1 MTHQSLHR
9 ERNTASTAAPPK
21 TEPATNESITSR
33 ALTWFRESP
42 WSPRIAALTLVIAM
56 VLNVVV
62 AYAPFNSTPSVK
74 PATAPATVFSAERAD
89 DDLRAVASQP
99 RSIGT
104 PAHAATI
111 ATIRTRLADM
121 GVESEIVEDVVARP
135 DFNQVFAGRLSNV
148 IARIPGTNS
157 TGAVL
162 LLAHF
167 DSVPTSL
174 NANDGGLGVATLLET
189 VRAIQAG
196 DALAND
202 VVLWFGDADETTSMN
217 TRILQQ
223 HPWFDDVEVGFA
235 FEGIGANGPSL
246 LTYAGQ
252 GDPDPDDPVP
262 AVGENEGF
270 GLANPHLS
278 TDNGLWL
285 REALDVIPHP
295 VVALAFNDP
304 ALAAGPDLG
313 TTMWGSDIG
322 GISFAQIGD
331 SSGYHTD
338 LDNPDNV
345 SLASLQDA
353 GDTSL
358 ALTRHFG
365 NFDFDQAETANGL
378 IAFNILPGQI
388 VTYST
393 SWAVPL
399 ALLLTAALAA
409 VLTIGIRRHQLTITG
424 LLAGIGLTIL
434 SLIAVVMVVMVVSTI
449 LQPDVHFARN
459 AYSSGW
465 RFLLVGTLT
474 LAVVSAVFAAAAR
487 FVDREHT
494 RTAIAAGPL
503 VILTLLAILTAT
515 ALTSLSYVFVWPTLA
530 AVAFLAWQLGSR
542 PHPTNPWGLTAALS
556 AVGFAVMLSA
566 VPVMYLLGAGLSIGQ
581 PMFAAL
587 VAVIAA
593 LLAVLLVP
601 HFQHLTGKRGWLVPL
616 SLAAA
621 ALVFAIGEQ
630 ATNGF
635 DADQPSRNY
644 IQYTLDA
651 DTGEATW
658 LSAAT
663 DIDDWTQQ
671 LFTDGHTNTQAA
683 FSPGYFYD
691 QGFDVIEAPAPTV
704 DIPAPQLT
712 VLNDTTTNG
721 ERTLDLRIESP
732 RQAAMAHLQLDLPGT
747 LIAASVD
754 GTPLEV
760 DPDTELTEFPI
771 AAYNPGAEGIEIS
784 ITVNSSEPIRGTLTD
799 FTNGLPNLDDI
810 TYTARPDD
818 IVPAPYDFRD
828 PTVVRTTIDI

>member
-1 MTHQSLHR
+1 MTHQFLHR
-9 ERNTASTAAPPK
+9 ERNSPAAAATPRS
-21 TEPATNESITSR
+21 EPATEEKIAGR
-33 ALTWFRESP
+33 AWRRFRESP
-42 WSPRIAALTLVIAM
+42 WSPRLAALTLVMAM
-56 VLNVVV
+56 VLSV
-62 AYAPFNSTPSVK
+62 AFAFAPFNSTPSVK
-74 PATAPATVFSAERAD
+74 SETAPATVFSAERAD

-104 PAHAATI
+104 PAHAETVD
-111 ATIRTRLADM
+111 TIRSRLADM
-121 GVESEIVEDVVARP
+121 GVESGIVEDVVARP
-135 DFNQVFAGRLSNV
+135 DFNQVFAGRLTNI

-157 TGAVL
+157 SGAVL

-196 DALAND
+196 PAMEND
-202 VVLWFGDADETTSMN
+202 ILLWFGDADETTSMN

-235 FEGIGANGPSL
+235 FEGIGADGPSL

-285 REALDVIPHP
+285 REALDVVPHP

-322 GISFAQIGD
+322 GVSFAQIGD

-365 NFDFDQAETANGL
+365 DFDFDEAETAGGL
-378 IAFNILPGQI
+378 IAFNVLPGRV

-399 ALLLTAALAA
+399 ALLLTAALGA
-409 VLTIGIRRHQLTITG
+409 VLTIGIRRHRLTITG
-424 LLAGIGLTIL
+424 ILAGIGLTIL
-434 SLIAVVMVVMVVSTI
+434 SLIAVVVVVMVVSTV

-487 FVDREHT
+487 FVDREQT
-494 RTAIAAGPL
+494 RTALAAGPL
-503 VILTLLAILTAT
+503 VVLTLIAIVTAT
-515 ALTSLSYVFVWPTLA
+515 ALSSLSYVVVWPTLA
-530 AVAFLAWQLGSR
+530 GVAFLGWRVRSG
-542 PHPTNPWGLTAALS
+542 PPPTNPWAVTAALS
-556 AVGFAVMLSA
+556 AVGFIVMLGA
-566 VPVMYLLGAGLSIGQ
+566 VPVVYLLGAGLSISQ

-587 VAVIAA
+587 VAFIAA

-601 HFQHLTGKRGWLVPL
+601 HFQHLAGERGWIVPL
-616 SLAAA
+616 TLLAAA
-621 ALVFAIGEQ
+621 LMFAIVEQ

-635 DADQPSRNY
+635 DADQPSRDY

-651 DTGEATW
+651 DTGDATW
-658 LSAAT
+658 LSAGT
-663 DIDDWTQQ
+663 DTDAWTQQ
-671 LFTDGHTNTQAA
+671 FFTDGRTSDRVA

-691 QGFDVIEAPAPTV
+691 QEFDVIEAPAPPV

-712 VLNDTTTNG
+712 VLEDTTTNG
-721 ERTLDLRIESP
+721 VRTLDLRIGSP
-732 RQAAMAHLQLDLPGT
+732 RRAAMAHLDLDLPGA
-747 LIAASVD
+747 LVAASVD

-760 DPDTELTEFPI
+760 DPDIEVTEFPI
-771 AAYNPGAEGIEIS
+771 AAYNPGSEGIEIS
-784 ITVNSSEPIRGTLTD
+784 ISVNSSDPIHGSLAD
-799 FTNGLPNLDDI
+799 FTNGLPDLDTM
-810 TYTARPDD
+810 TYTERPDD
-818 IVPAPYDFRD
+818 LIAAPYDFRD
-828 PTVVRTTIDI
+828 PTVVRTTINI

>member
-1 MTHQSLHR
+1 MTTCVR
-9 ERNTASTAAPPK
+9 
-21 TEPATNESITSR
+21 SR
-33 ALTWFRESP
+33 P
-42 WSPRIAALTLVIAM
+42 
-56 VLNVVV
+56 
-62 AYAPFNSTPSVK
+62 
-74 PATAPATVFSAERAD
+74 
-89 DDLRAVASQP
+89 QP

-104 PAHAATI
+104 PAHAETI
-111 ATIRTRLADM
+111 DTIRTRLADM

-135 DFNQVFAGRLSNV
+135 DFNQVFAGRLTNI

-174 NANDGGLGVATLLET
+174 NANDGGLGVAALLET

-434 SLIAVVMVVMVVSTI
+434 SLISVVAVVMVVSTI

-474 LAVVSAVFAAAAR
+474 LAVVSAVFAVAGR
-487 FVDREHT
+487 FVDREQT

-530 AVAFLAWQLGSR
+530 AVAFLAWQLRSR

-556 AVGFAVMLSA
+556 AVAFIVILGA

-601 HFQHLTGKRGWLVPL
+601 HFQYLTGERGWVVPV

-621 ALVFAIGEQ
+621 ALVFGIGEQ

-651 DTGEATW
+651 DTGDATW
-658 LSAAT
+658 LSAGT
-663 DIDDWTQQ
+663 DTDEWTQQ
-671 LFTDGHTNTQAA
+671 FFTDGHTNTQAA

-691 QGFDVIEAPAPTV
+691 QEFDVIEAPAPTV

-712 VLNDTTTNG
+712 VLDDTTTNG
-721 ERTLDLRIESP
+721 VRTLDLRIESP

-760 DPDTELTEFPI
+760 DPDIELTEFPI
-771 AAYNPGAEGIEIS
+771 AAYNPGSQGIEIS
-784 ITVNSSEPIRGTLTD
+784 LTVNSSEPIRGTLTD
-799 FTNGLPNLDDI
+799 FTNGLPDLDGI

-818 IVPAPYDFRD
+818 IVAAPYDFRD

>member
-1 MTHQSLHR
+1 MTHHFLHR
-9 ERNTASTAAPPK
+9 QRHTPSTAATPK
-21 TEPATNESITSR
+21 AEPATDEGIPSR
-33 ALTWFRESP
+33 ALSWLRESP
-42 WSPRIAALTLVIAM
+42 WSPRIAALTLVTAM
-56 VLNVVV
+56 VLSVVV

-74 PATAPATVFSAERAD
+74 PATAPVSVFSAERAD

-104 PAHAATI
+104 PAHEETI
-111 ATIRTRLADM
+111 DTIRTRLADM
-121 GVESEIVEDVVARP
+121 GVESETVEDVVARP
-135 DFNQVFAGRLSNV
+135 DFNQVFAGRLTNI

-157 TGAVL
+157 TGALL

-174 NANDGGLGVATLLET
+174 NANDGGLGVAALLET

-322 GISFAQIGD
+322 GISFAHIGD

-353 GDTSL
+353 GDSSL

-365 NFDFDQAETANGL
+365 NFDFDQAETADGL

-388 VTYST
+388 VSYST

-409 VLTIGIRRHQLTITG
+409 VLTIGLRRHQLTVTG
-424 LLAGIGLTIL
+424 LLAGIGLTIV
-434 SLIAVVMVVMVVSTI
+434 SLIAVVVVVMVVSTI

-474 LAVVSAVFAAAAR
+474 LAVVSAVFAVAGR
-487 FVDREHT
+487 FVDREQT

-530 AVAFLAWQLGSR
+530 AVAFLSWQLRSR

-556 AVGFAVMLSA
+556 AVAFIVMLGA
-566 VPVMYLLGAGLSIGQ
+566 VPVMYLLGAGLSISQ

-601 HFQHLTGKRGWLVPL
+601 HFQHLTGERGWVVPV

-621 ALVFAIGEQ
+621 ALVFAVGEQ

-651 DTGEATW
+651 DTGDATW
-658 LSAAT
+658 LSAGT
-663 DIDDWTQQ
+663 DTDEWTQQ
-671 LFTDGHTNTQAA
+671 FFTDGHTNTQAA

-691 QGFDVIEAPAPTV
+691 QEFDVIEAPAPTV
-704 DIPAPQLT
+704 DIPAPQLA
-712 VLNDTTTNG
+712 VLDDTTTNG

-760 DPDTELTEFPI
+760 DPDIELTEFPI
-771 AAYNPGAEGIEIS
+771 AAYNPGSQGIEIS
-784 ITVNSSEPIRGTLTD
+784 ITVNSGEPIRGTLTD
-799 FTNGLPNLDDI
+799 FTNGLPDLD
-810 TYTARPDD
+810 TAYTARPDD
-818 IVPAPYDFRD
+818 IIAAPYDFRD

>member
-1 MTHQSLHR
+1 M
-9 ERNTASTAAPPK
+9 
-21 TEPATNESITSR
+21 
-33 ALTWFRESP
+33 
-42 WSPRIAALTLVIAM
+42 AM
-56 VLNVVV
+56 VLSVVV

-74 PATAPATVFSAERAD
+74 PATAPVSVFSAERAD

-104 PAHAATI
+104 PAHAETI
-111 ATIRTRLADM
+111 DTIRTRLADM

-135 DFNQVFAGRLSNV
+135 DFNQVFAGRLTNI

-174 NANDGGLGVATLLET
+174 NANDGGLGVAALLET

-409 VLTIGIRRHQLTITG
+409 VLTIGLRRHQLTITG

-434 SLIAVVMVVMVVSTI
+434 SLIAVVVVVMVVSTI

-474 LAVVSAVFAAAAR
+474 LAVVSAVFAVAAR
-487 FVDREHT
+487 FVDREQT

-530 AVAFLAWQLGSR
+530 AVAFLAWQLRSR

-556 AVGFAVMLSA
+556 AVGFIVILGA

-601 HFQHLTGKRGWLVPL
+601 HFQYLTGERGWVVPV

-621 ALVFAIGEQ
+621 ALVFGIGEQ

-658 LSAAT
+658 LSAGTGT
-663 DIDDWTQQ
+663 DEWTQQ
-671 LFTDGHTNTQAA
+671 FFTDGYTSDRAA

-691 QGFDVIEAPAPTV
+691 QEFDVIEAPAPTV

-712 VLNDTTTNG
+712 VLDDTTTNG
-721 ERTLDLRIESP
+721 VRTLDLRIESP

-760 DPDTELTEFPI
+760 DPDIELTEFPI
-771 AAYNPGAEGIEIS
+771 AAYNPGSQGIEIS
-784 ITVNSSEPIRGTLTD
+784 ITVNSGEPIRGTLTD
-799 FTNGLPNLDDI
+799 FTNGLPNLDAI

-818 IVPAPYDFRD
+818 IVAAPYDFRD